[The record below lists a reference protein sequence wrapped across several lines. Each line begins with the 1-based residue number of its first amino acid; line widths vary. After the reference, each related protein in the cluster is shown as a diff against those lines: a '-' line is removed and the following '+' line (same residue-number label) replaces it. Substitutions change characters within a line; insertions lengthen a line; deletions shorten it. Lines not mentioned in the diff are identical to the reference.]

1 MSIFLWH
8 DLRQSWRGA
17 RGTGCQPWVQVVKQP
32 RVRMCRI
39 LKKQDSYSCLRPR
52 TQILTQDET
61 FKGFGFGHACYGLML
76 SYSPTYVLHL
86 VLPNLKLSF
95 LDADIFIKVHSSL
108 TMFSL
113 NMIDYPMSF
122 ISPKGYYCQPQSPWT
137 NWVFQLIRTWLWLG
151 LGGLRTKG
159 LGPGL
164 DNNGWKHLMKSQSML
179 RINVI
184 HLFLK
189 TWI

>member
-1 MSIFLWH
+1 
-8 DLRQSWRGA
+8 
-17 RGTGCQPWVQVVKQP
+17 
-32 RVRMCRI
+32 MCRI

-86 VLPNLKLSF
+86 VLPNLKLYF

-122 ISPKGYYCQPQSPWT
+122 ITLP
-137 NWVFQLIRTWLWLG
+137 TWKYRMRFSVESG
-151 LGGLRTKG
+151 KEAVEDRQVQH
-159 LGPGL
+159 
-164 DNNGWKHLMKSQSML
+164 NFES
-179 RINVI
+179 R
-184 HLFLK
+184 
-189 TWI
+189 